1 MLEYLRKIGLLGI
14 GIAALT
20 KEKAEE
26 IVNEFVEKGELSSEE
41 GKDIVKDLL
50 KKSEEQRKELAKKI
64 DTEVKKALKGLIV
77 SKGDIERLEKRI
89 DRLEGKLRK
98 R

>member
-26 IVNEFVEKGELSSEE
+26 IVNEFVEKGELGSEE
-41 GKDIVKDLL
+41 GKDLVKDLL
-50 KKSEEQRKELAKKI
+50 KKSEEQRKELAKRI
-64 DTEVKKALKGLIV
+64 DSEVKKALKGLIV
-77 SKGDIERLEKRI
+77 SKSDIGRLEKRI
-89 DRLEGKLRK
+89 ERLEGKVKK

>member
-20 KEKAEE
+20 KEKAED

-41 GKDIVKDLL
+41 GKELVKDLL
-50 KKSEEQRKELAKKI
+50 KKSEEQRKDLAKKI
-64 DTEVKKALKGLIV
+64 DSEVKKALKGLIV
-77 SKGDIERLEKRI
+77 SKSDIERLERRI
-89 DRLEGKLRK
+89 EKLEGTLK
-98 R
+98 RR

>member
-41 GKDIVKDLL
+41 GKELVKDLL

-64 DTEVKKALKGLIV
+64 DSEVKKALKGLVV
-77 SKGDIERLEKRI
+77 SRSDIQRLEKRI
-89 DRLEGKLRK
+89 EKLEGKLKRK
-98 R
+98 